1 MGISNQ
7 VAEAMSVFDEAR
19 SWADHASHGLFYKIK
34 VNKLEYR
41 LCEAWETMADRNWL
55 VMPPAH
61 WKSMD
66 NSLALFQAFTVDP
79 LDFQLKQGNVI
90 ERGSM
95 LDRKH
100 CLSSNLGL
108 ANNTIDKLFDQVNE
122 EASKLFGVSKPAI
135 DDLFWVLQNKRAHIT
150 VAILVARNPE
160 KQLKHHL
167 KEFFNGEKSHKIMD
181 DLVESLTA
189 HSSYSWPNIEP
200 LDNELETTIIDFC
213 LETGKYKESHKM
225 VRIALEALYSTEYVR
240 VKVNA
245 DLNRAITYCKNWDD
259 SFYTKGLT
267 PPRTL
272 LMKATDSIIR
282 DLKSGNVSGNQSSAG
297 NQSIESMRAI
307 EDSLACC

>member
-7 VAEAMSVFDEAR
+7 VAEAMSIFDEAR
-19 SWADHASHGLFYKIK
+19 SWTDHGLFSRIK
-34 VNKLEYR
+34 LNKLENR
-41 LCEAWETMADRNWL
+41 LLEAWDTMIDRHWL
-55 VMPPAH
+55 VMTPTH
-61 WKSMD
+61 WTSID

-79 LDFQLKQGNVI
+79 VDFQLKQGNAV
-90 ERGSM
+90 ELGSM

-100 CLSSNLGL
+100 CLSSNLGM
-108 ANNTIDKLFDQVNE
+108 ANEVIDVLFDQVSE
-122 EASKLFGVSKPAI
+122 EASKLLDVSNPAI
-135 DDLFWVLQNKRAHIT
+135 DDRFWVLQNKRAHVT
-150 VAILVARNPE
+150 AAILVARSPVKE

-167 KEFFNGEKSHKIMD
+167 KEFFNGKKSHKIMD
-181 DLVESLTA
+181 DLVESLIA
-189 HSSYSWPNIEP
+189 HSFNSWPSIEP

-240 VKVNA
+240 AKVNA

-259 SFYTKGLT
+259 SFYTEGLT

-282 DLKSGNVSGNQSSAG
+282 DLRSGNVSGNQSSAG
-297 NQSIESMRAI
+297 NRSIEKMKAI
-307 EDSLACC
+307 EDSLAYC